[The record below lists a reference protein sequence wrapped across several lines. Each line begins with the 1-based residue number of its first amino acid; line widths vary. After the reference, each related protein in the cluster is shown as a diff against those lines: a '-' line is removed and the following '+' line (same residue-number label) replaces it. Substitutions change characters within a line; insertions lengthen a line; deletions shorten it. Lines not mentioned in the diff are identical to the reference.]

1 VLLLTLSFLY
11 YADSNNTR
19 FPKNVK
25 PPQHPPTFGVNVE
38 SRSEAKEA
46 YKIIFEPRLGQAVAF
61 NYKTDTLFLANYDVT
76 WYFRG
81 AAYQKYE
88 VDHRAPIRSLALNT
102 IKEPVRMSRRSG
114 EFKFDCVDVE
124 DILHVIKWFPSIRDL
139 FIIPDD
145 EVQAAKGVPI
155 VDLEDIKTAKEMK
168 LAGEDLERLINGTLR
183 KMRRKCC
190 ILHEADCECTF
201 WKFPKV
207 HFMSIPDMKKY
218 LGAEVLN
225 INDPHFGEK
234 QVGNKV
240 EVRSVS

>member
-1 VLLLTLSFLY
+1 MIF
-11 YADSNNTR
+11 
-19 FPKNVK
+19 
-25 PPQHPPTFGVNVE
+25 E
-38 SRSEAKEA
+38 SR
-46 YKIIFEPRLGQAVAF
+46 LGHAVAF
-61 NYKTDTLFLANYDVT
+61 NYETDTLFLANYDVT

-88 VDHRAPIRSLALNT
+88 VDDRAPIRSLALNT
-102 IKEPVRMSRRSG
+102 IKESIRMSRRSG

-124 DILHVIKWFPSIRDL
+124 DILHVIKWFPSIRNL

-155 VDLEDIKTAKEMK
+155 EDLEEIKTAEEMK
-168 LAGEDLERLINGTLR
+168 LAGECLESLIHGILR

-190 ILHEADCECTF
+190 ILHRADCKCTF
-201 WKFPKV
+201 WRLPKI

-225 INDPHFGEK
+225 INDPYFGERQAGIK
-234 QVGNKV
+234 T
-240 EVRSVS
+240 EVRSVT